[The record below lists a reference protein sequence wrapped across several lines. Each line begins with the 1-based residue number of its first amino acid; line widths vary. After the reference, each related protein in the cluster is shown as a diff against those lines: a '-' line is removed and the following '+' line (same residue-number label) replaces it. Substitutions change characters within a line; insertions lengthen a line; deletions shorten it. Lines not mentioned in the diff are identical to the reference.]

1 MADTAPTRL
10 VSLSMIAI
18 KSDPEMHMMR
28 ALIPLLVVAVAA
40 CTTSPMG
47 RKQLKLVSDQQ
58 MNEMGLASFAALKQK
73 TPEAKDPRVVA
84 YVNCVAR
91 NVTAVMPGGPNW
103 EVRVVEDKAVNAFAL
118 PGGKIGVFTGLLTAA
133 QNQDQLA
140 AVIGHEV
147 AHVIAG
153 HSSERVSESM
163 AAQLGVSVAQAA
175 TGVDGQMLGVA
186 TNVFFLMPHSRTHES
201 EADVMGLDYMA
212 KAGFDPRAAIT
223 LWQNM
228 GRAGGDKPPEILST
242 HPSDQTRI
250 AGLTT
255 RLSIAMP
262 LYEQARAQGRKPAC

>member
-1 MADTAPTRL
+1 
-10 VSLSMIAI
+10 
-18 KSDPEMHMMR
+18 MMR
-28 ALIPLLVVAVAA
+28 ALIPLVVLVVAA
-40 CTTSPMG
+40 CATSPMG
-47 RKQLKLVSDQQ
+47 RKQLKLVSDEQ
-58 MNEMGLASFAALKQK
+58 MTEMGLASFAALKQK

-91 NVTAVMPGGPNW
+91 NVTAVMPGGLNW
-103 EVRVVEDKAVNAFAL
+103 EVRVVEDKAINAFAL
-118 PGGKIGVFTGLLTAA
+118 PGGKIGVFTGLLKAA

-153 HSSERVSESM
+153 HSSERVSEAM
-163 AAQLGVSVAQAA
+163 AAQLGMSVVGAT

-186 TNVFFLMPHSRTHES
+186 ANVFFLMPHSRTHES
-201 EADVMGLDYMA
+201 EADLMGLDYMA

-228 GRAGGDKPPEILST
+228 SRMGGGNPPEILST

-250 AGLTT
+250 GHLNQ

-262 LYEQARAQGRKPAC
+262 LYEQALAQGRRPVCEPR